1 MVCLNIS
8 EFILHAD
15 RFHRRELQDTR
26 AKVKMGIK
34 VNIWNREKNR
44 RLYSDEIRCV
54 QIYLDIFRHSEH
66 VFLLLSR

>member
-34 VNIWNREKNR
+34 VNIWNREKIAG
-44 RLYSDEIRCV
+44 YIQMKSDVFRC
-54 QIYLDIFRHSEH
+54 I
-66 VFLLLSR
+66 